1 MIPGKSLSSVSVS
14 RLFYCSGD
22 MSSIT
27 DLEIINHYGCGLVL
41 VARAAIQ
48 SLLHRSDRSCVN
60 FFFQILSIIYILRAS
75 DSIKSASKVDSTT
88 LQRLWS
94 RGYDSRLGLSS
105 DIKCERSQVRVLATA
120 CSFAF
125 CGRWTD
131 WRGGYVSGV
140 WGKLKGCG
148 GHTAN
153 GGDAE
158 TVKERERE
166 RLLTSCREAAGIRS
180 GLSQGLDAS

>member
-120 CSFAF
+120 FF
-125 CGRWTD
+125 CLFGPLYGVLVGRGSRNAWAVEVRCRRGVLQKRSGVTGSVSTD
-131 WRGGYVSGV
+131 SRSVSG
-140 WGKLKGCG
+140 
-148 GHTAN
+148 T
-153 GGDAE
+153 
-158 TVKERERE
+158 T
-166 RLLTSCREAAGIRS
+166 
-180 GLSQGLDAS
+180 